1 MRVILVEKIRNLAG
15 KGIERGA
22 SKHVAQGTK
31 KKEEWDNKGKGTDFS
46 VVTMIYIKLYS
57 KIWLALIILLTTK
70 MYTTWDHERQIYPS
84 KIILVNSA
92 TVNNQQN
99 PLFFQYNL

>member
-31 KKEEWDNKGKGTDFS
+31 ERQEWDNKGKGTDFS
-46 VVTMIYIKLYS
+46 VVTMIYIKLCR
-57 KIWLALIILLTTK
+57 KTWVALIILLTTK

-84 KIILVNSA
+84 KIVLVNSP

-99 PLFFQYNL
+99 PLISKYNL